1 MESNVTLVVN
11 PAGRIIHLSR
21 GSNLLG
27 AFLAA
32 GVDVPVLCN
41 ENGSCGKCR
50 VIVKAQSNPITEV
63 EILSLGET
71 LAEEGYRLACR
82 TEILGSGEVLIPEES
97 HEDFLES
104 TYFGSEL
111 QIIMNKKFPY
121 PLNRLG
127 TALNCKR
134 GYFIALDIGTTTLT
148 GYMFDNQGNLVSH
161 CSCFNP
167 TTLYGPD
174 VITRITSL
182 QEGKQDFTKLRNG
195 LFAGIRRLINT
206 LFLRGVENKALSLTV
221 GFNRVCRIAV
231 CGNTIMQHIFLG
243 FDPVNIGLF
252 PYKPVVKDIVKIK
265 AAGLK
270 DFHVMGLAEGAEII
284 VAPSVS
290 GFIGGDAVCCVLT
303 TQLHR
308 LSEPSLLIDLGT
320 NGEIVLGYDRKLF
333 AASASAG
340 PAFEGY
346 RISSGMRATA
356 GAIDSV
362 WIDGHNVHYSVIG
375 GGKPKGICGSGAIS
389 AVSAML
395 KAGILT
401 EKGHIIP
408 KFESYMIRKSV
419 LIIAAE
425 DETATGNP
433 IIINDKDVEVI
444 QQAKAAFA
452 SGIAC
457 LLSAAGVGL
466 KELKKIFIAGAFG
479 SKIDMESLRTVGI
492 IPYNVNAE
500 IETVG
505 NAAGTGIAMLLL
517 SEDAEREASEI
528 ANITK
533 TVGFASMKE
542 FEDEFIDALFFRH
555 NVVC

>member
-1 MESNVTLVVN
+1 MGSGITLVVN
-11 PAGRIIHLSR
+11 PAGRVIHLSP
-21 GSNLLG
+21 GSNLLE
-27 AFLAA
+27 AFFAA

-50 VIVKAQSNPITEV
+50 VIVKAQSNPVAEV
-63 EILSLGET
+63 ERLSLGEA
-71 LAEEGYRLACR
+71 LIEEGYRLACR
-82 TEILGSGEVLIPEES
+82 TEIFGSGEVVIPEES
-97 HEDFLES
+97 CEGFLES
-104 TYFGSEL
+104 AYFGNEL
-111 QIIMNKKFPY
+111 QIIKSKKFPY
-121 PLNRLG
+121 HLNRLDSS
-127 TALNCKR
+127 ADCER
-134 GYFIALDIGTTTLT
+134 GYFIALDIGTTSLT
-148 GYMFDNQGNLVSH
+148 GYMFDNHGSLISH

-174 VITRITSL
+174 VITRLTSL
-182 QEGKQDFTKLRNG
+182 QDGKEDFTKLRQG
-195 LFAGIRRLINT
+195 LFRGIKRLINT
-206 LFLRGVENKALSLTV
+206 LFLRAVESKALSGTV
-221 GFNRVCRIAV
+221 GFNRVCRVAV

-243 FDPVNIGLF
+243 YDPVRIGLF
-252 PYKPVVKDIVKIK
+252 PYKPLVKNIIKIK
-265 AAGLK
+265 SSELR
-270 DFHVMGLAEGAEII
+270 DFHVMGLDEGVEII

-320 NGEIVLGYDRKLF
+320 NGEIVFGYGGNLF

-362 WIDGHNVHYSVIG
+362 WIDGQNIRYSVIG

-408 KFESYMIRKSV
+408 PSASAMIKKGV
-419 LIIAAE
+419 VTIAAE
-425 DETATGNP
+425 EETATGTP
-433 IIINDKDVEVI
+433 VIINDKDVEII

-452 SGIAC
+452 SCIAC
-457 LLSAAGVGL
+457 LLRAAGVGL
-466 KELKKIFIAGAFG
+466 EGLKKIFIAGAFG
-479 SKIDMESLRTVGI
+479 SRIDVESLKTVGI

-517 SEDAEREASEI
+517 CKDAEREASEI
-528 ANITK
+528 ASKTK

-542 FEDEFIDALFFRH
+542 FEDEFIDALFFRN
-555 NVVC
+555 NVGC